1 METKTSD
8 GYDKYVKFAKN
19 TLIKCGNLVLDW
31 YEKKSPTEKLYLN
44 ESYSAF
50 HKEAQLSFY
59 FILPKK
65 ENYDP

>member
-1 METKTSD
+1 MSPFNLFINYGKKLWDALEMLLC
-8 GYDKYVKFAKN
+8 Y
-19 TLIKCGNLVLDW
+19 TLYWGQK
-31 YEKKSPTEKLYLN
+31 KLYLN

-65 ENYDP
+65 ENYDPWNIFS